1 MAQIYAF
8 TYCIDVWDDCDR
20 NIHTEF
26 GIAQGSSF
34 SEVVKNLEEYYGEQN
49 IESIRELSCF
59 DVGGTYVI
67 PEEGLKDLGYAR
79 TVAKEQN

>member
-1 MAQIYAF
+1 M
-8 TYCIDVWDDCDR
+8 
-20 NIHTEF
+20 
-26 GIAQGSSF
+26 
-34 SEVVKNLEEYYGEQN
+34 KNLEEYYGEQN